1 MVLEAILDPRKAEDK
16 PLHVFL
22 ISLLFSFIGLFLAYN
37 LFPSQS
43 SILSVAF
50 VTIFFVPFFQR
61 LFSVEEAKDV
71 EIARRKVPQKTTWS
85 NNFVVRHKKVV
96 FAYTAFF
103 MGVILV
109 YSFAFIF
116 FPSIRDLFALQMD
129 WFRVQGIAAIQPGS
143 FERYFF
149 NNTQVMVL
157 FFILSV
163 LFGAGA
169 IFILVWNASV
179 IAVFLGII
187 ANKFYPTLGA
197 TAAYLYGVGLGLS
210 SIALHGIPEIGG
222 YFFAGVAGG
231 ILSAG
236 LVKETFMSKEFREVA
251 RDALLWLASAEIL
264 IIVGAF
270 LEAIF

>member
-1 MVLEAILDPRKAEDK
+1 MVLEAVLDPRKAEDK
-16 PLHVFL
+16 PLEIFL

-50 VTIFFVPFFQR
+50 VTIFFVPFFQQ
-61 LFSVEEAKDV
+61 LFYIEEEKDEEA
-71 EIARRKVPQKTTWS
+71 ARKKRRDNVIL
-85 NNFVVRHKKVV
+85 RHRKVV
-96 FAYTAFF
+96 FAYSAFF

-129 WFRVQGIAAIQPGS
+129 WFRVQGVAAIQPGS

-163 LFGAGA
+163 LFGSGA

-197 TAAYLYGVGLGLS
+197 TAAYIYGVGIGLG
-210 SIALHGIPEIGG
+210 SIALHGIPEIAG

-231 ILSAG
+231 ILSTG
-236 LVKETFMSKEFREVA
+236 LVREEFMSKEFQEVA
-251 RDALLWLASAEIL
+251 RDAVIWFAIAEVL
-264 IIVGAF
+264 VIVGAF
-270 LEAIF
+270 LEAVF

>member
-1 MVLEAILDPRKAEDK
+1 MFMVLEAMLDPRKAEDK

-50 VTIFFVPFFQR
+50 VTIFFVPFFQQ
-61 LFSVEEAKDV
+61 LFDVEEQKD
-71 EIARRKVPQKTTWS
+71 EELARKKAPSRE
-85 NNFVVRHKKVV
+85 NNFVMRHRKVV
-96 FAYTAFF
+96 FAYSAFF

-197 TAAYLYGVGLGLS
+197 TAAYLYGVGIGLS

-236 LVKETFMSKEFREVA
+236 LVKEQFMSKEFQEVA
-251 RDALLWLASAEIL
+251 KDSIIWLSIGEALVV
-264 IIVGAF
+264 VGAF
-270 LEAIF
+270 LEAVF